1 MGRKALVSSLLVS
14 ILASFMAWAV
24 IWTLQD
30 SAETVRGVGD
40 DAVALSIL
48 NVGTGER
55 ADATSNGSV
64 GRLADL
70 LSRYGVA
77 AIMDG
82 NEDGHP
88 VLWALDSEG
97 IVPWLSQYAGKLVPS
112 DRPQVILFKGSYSE
126 GRWEAGLPL
135 TLLPEGSDVIDT
147 INPTHDNNGTLQ
159 GVCVPSR
166 QSRLIPGTYVLSSMP
181 KGLLDELRPLL
192 LSTDLELGGLEE
204 RPLWLDLV
212 SSPMFVIASFLLVFG
227 LMSTGVFWRVSA
239 TGRRDDIRLVYLAGG
254 TARTMVRR
262 DFVGC
267 MVPILVGVLGG
278 AAASAVLTGAVSQ
291 APPPEGLLECLCL
304 TTGLSALV
312 LLVLMYLVLRWAI
325 VSALRGCD

>member
-1 MGRKALVSSLLVS
+1 M
-14 ILASFMAWAV
+14 
-24 IWTLQD
+24 
-30 SAETVRGVGD
+30 
-40 DAVALSIL
+40 
-48 NVGTGER
+48 
-55 ADATSNGSV
+55 
-64 GRLADL
+64 
-70 LSRYGVA
+70 
-77 AIMDG
+77 
-82 NEDGHP
+82 
-88 VLWALDSEG
+88 
-97 IVPWLSQYAGKLVPS
+97 
-112 DRPQVILFKGSYSE
+112 LFRSE

-262 DFVGC
+262 NFVGC
-267 MVPILVGVLGG
+267 VAPILVGVLGG

-304 TTGLSALV
+304 TTGFSTLV